1 MNKRLKKKKTL
12 KVIHISN
19 TVLTPSGHNKKI
31 GKRKRKKFF
40 VLKTS
45 VKSSDIRTMLKCYA
59 CMQAANIQT
68 ANVYGYMNNSASHC
82 TDQKK
87 QQVSSLYG
95 CFKDPSESRFAFM
108 DNITNFIAKPSSV
121 DHILSEARSRGL
133 TTPIRYFA
141 ERVTDRTG
149 PDTNPSPNQEISYE
163 ELTRRQRM
171 TLLKQRRIL

>member
-1 MNKRLKKKKTL
+1 
-12 KVIHISN
+12 
-19 TVLTPSGHNKKI
+19 
-31 GKRKRKKFF
+31 
-40 VLKTS
+40 
-45 VKSSDIRTMLKCYA
+45 
-59 CMQAANIQT
+59 
-68 ANVYGYMNNSASHC
+68 
-82 TDQKK
+82 
-87 QQVSSLYG
+87 
-95 CFKDPSESRFAFM
+95 M
-108 DNITNFIAKPSSV
+108 DNRTNFIAKPSSV